1 LALAAG
7 QQAAAQALDTA
18 TTSAGQSRGAPLGL
32 PAHDILLLE
41 PSMNGGD
48 PDPPIFVVRRGDGL
62 LLPETYLR
70 RHGIVSTEVR
80 REISG
85 QNYVDAAGIPSLIA
99 RVDEANGKLS
109 MECSAACFGSS
120 SVVASYARSATVSAI
135 EPGAFFNYDAYAEAG
150 DAGASSGAFVEFGV
164 FSDFGTGVTGLF
176 CSHSEDES
184 NCGRL
189 DTSWTIDDPATARR
203 LVLGDSLTQAARWGA
218 PARFAGISWG
228 TDFSLQPEFV
238 TFPTPVMRGEST
250 LASSVDVYIN
260 DALRFQTQI
269 PAGPFRITDIPVITG
284 EGTARTVV
292 RDLLGREQ
300 SVVTSFYSA
309 PELLRS
315 GLDKYGVEAGL
326 LRKNFGGDQ
335 ERYEDPFVAAG
346 YSRGLSD
353 RVTVSVRSELGSEQ
367 QSIGASAMMANAGFG
382 QSEGALAFSDGGEGP
397 GALGRIAQEYRSSQ
411 FTVGGV
417 VTAAT
422 PDYRIFGS
430 NRPVARLASN
440 MFVGLNDERYG
451 SASLSWA
458 YRDERHEQDFSA
470 IGLNYSSSIM
480 GASIFVTAL
489 RTNAPQA
496 GYFGSLTISIPLGG
510 GASASSGVDYDGRRL
525 GDDLRVRSEAPVIGG
540 TGYQA
545 RASTGNVDRLEAGAT
560 ARMSFGDVSADF
572 SSVDS
577 EDAVR
582 VSARGGVAAVEGAW
596 IPAPTIGGGVVVVS
610 VGREPGVRVY
620 HDRQLVGV
628 TDSEGKV
635 IVPGLRS
642 FERNAISFET
652 EDLPLSVGFDQSE
665 LIVTP
670 GYRTGHKV
678 AFNVTRP
685 VSLIAR
691 IINAEGQP
699 LPAGASLINADTGE
713 TYPIG
718 SDGAVF
724 IPDAAA
730 IVHLSFRAAFARCD
744 AVVAAPGGR
753 PETPIWDAGQV
764 VCHASTI
771 VALQ

>member
-1 LALAAG
+1 
-7 QQAAAQALDTA
+7 
-18 TTSAGQSRGAPLGL
+18 
-32 PAHDILLLE
+32 
-41 PSMNGGD
+41 
-48 PDPPIFVVRRGDGL
+48 
-62 LLPETYLR
+62 
-70 RHGIVSTEVR
+70 
-80 REISG
+80 
-85 QNYVDAAGIPSLIA
+85 
-99 RVDEANGKLS
+99 
-109 MECSAACFGSS
+109 
-120 SVVASYARSATVSAI
+120 
-135 EPGAFFNYDAYAEAG
+135 
-150 DAGASSGAFVEFGV
+150 
-164 FSDFGTGVTGLF
+164 
-176 CSHSEDES
+176 
-184 NCGRL
+184 
-189 DTSWTIDDPATARR
+189 
-203 LVLGDSLTQAARWGA
+203 
-218 PARFAGISWG
+218 
-228 TDFSLQPEFV
+228 
-238 TFPTPVMRGEST
+238 
-250 LASSVDVYIN
+250 
-260 DALRFQTQI
+260 
-269 PAGPFRITDIPVITG
+269 
-284 EGTARTVV
+284 
-292 RDLLGREQ
+292 
-300 SVVTSFYSA
+300 
-309 PELLRS
+309 
-315 GLDKYGVEAGL
+315 
-326 LRKNFGGDQ
+326 
-335 ERYEDPFVAAG
+335 
-346 YSRGLSD
+346 
-353 RVTVSVRSELGSEQ
+353 
-367 QSIGASAMMANAGFG
+367 
-382 QSEGALAFSDGGEGP
+382 
-397 GALGRIAQEYRSSQ
+397 
-411 FTVGGV
+411 
-417 VTAAT
+417 
-422 PDYRIFGS
+422 
-430 NRPVARLASN
+430 
-440 MFVGLNDERYG
+440 
-451 SASLSWA
+451 
-458 YRDERHEQDFSA
+458 
-470 IGLNYSSSIM
+470 
-480 GASIFVTAL
+480 
-489 RTNAPQA
+489 
-496 GYFGSLTISIPLGG
+496 
-510 GASASSGVDYDGRRL
+510 
-525 GDDLRVRSEAPVIGG
+525 VIGG